1 MRVSRKDTRRGTWM
15 PHRDRLS
22 LFDDDDDDLSMMSNH
37 RRYRRSLSMLLD
49 LTRLSVKTGQNTF
62 KKLIEWYHDVRSG
75 TPAPN
80 HHHHYHHHHHRQ
92 RHQSSPSSQNM
103 EERKR
108 ERDRE
113 KSDIVV
119 VD

>member
-80 HHHHYHHHHHRQ
+80 HHHHYHHHHRQ

>member
-75 TPAPN
+75 TSAPN
-80 HHHHYHHHHHRQ
+80 HHHHHHHHRQ